1 MLKSMLIC
9 DATGLP
15 FYSRSFDEAL
25 IIDDALLSGLLSA
38 IGTIG
43 KHLFSQDIATISFG
57 ENRPGDPDVSKIV
70 TISKDLI
77 SKNKQIFFVFFIS
90 GKVDLKKLSSL
101 STLVFMEAKSSLLN
115 RVPEQKMIALKIN
128 RIIDNKFQG
137 LEGW

>member
-1 MLKSMLIC
+1 MLKSLLIC

-15 FYSRSFDEAL
+15 FYSRSFDEEL

-57 ENRPGDPDVSKIV
+57 ENRAGSSQSKIV

-90 GKVDLKKLSSL
+90 GQADLKKFSSL
-101 STLVFMEAKSSLLN
+101 ATMVFMEAKAYLLN
-115 RVPEQKMIALKIN
+115 RVPEQKTIALKIN
-128 RIIDNKFQG
+128 KIINNKFQG

>member
-1 MLKSMLIC
+1 MLIC

-25 IIDDALLSGLLSA
+25 VIDDALLSGLLSA

-43 KHLFSQDIATISFG
+43 KHLFNQDIATISFG

-90 GKVDLKKLSSL
+90 GQVDLKKLSAL

-115 RVPEQKMIALKIN
+115 RVPEQKRIALKIN
-128 RIIDNKFQG
+128 KIIDYKFQG

>member
-25 IIDDALLSGLLSA
+25 VIDDALLSGLLSA

-43 KHLFSQDIATISFG
+43 KHLFNQDIATISFG
-57 ENRPGDPDVSKIV
+57 DGRNFQKSSKIV
-70 TISKDLI
+70 TISKDLF

-90 GKVDLKKLSSL
+90 GEVDIKRLSGL
-101 STLVFMEAKSSLLN
+101 ATMIFMTAKSAFLN
-115 RVPEQKMIALKIN
+115 RIPEQKTIALQID
-128 RIIDNKFQG
+128 RIIDNKFQS
-137 LEGW
+137 LKGW

>member
-25 IIDDALLSGLLSA
+25 VIDDALLSGLLSA

-90 GKVDLKKLSSL
+90 GKVDLKKLSAL

-128 RIIDNKFQG
+128 KIIDYKFQG

>member
-1 MLKSMLIC
+1 MLKSLLIC

-25 IIDDALLSGLLSA
+25 VIDDALLSGLLSA

-43 KHLFSQDIATISFG
+43 KHLFNQDIATISFG
-57 ENRPGDPDVSKIV
+57 DGRNSKTSKIV

-90 GKVDLKKLSSL
+90 GDVDIKRLSGL
-101 STLVFMEAKSSLLN
+101 STMIFMESKASFLN
-115 RVPEQKMIALKIN
+115 RIPEQKMIAVRIDK
-128 RIIDNKFQG
+128 IIDNKFQG